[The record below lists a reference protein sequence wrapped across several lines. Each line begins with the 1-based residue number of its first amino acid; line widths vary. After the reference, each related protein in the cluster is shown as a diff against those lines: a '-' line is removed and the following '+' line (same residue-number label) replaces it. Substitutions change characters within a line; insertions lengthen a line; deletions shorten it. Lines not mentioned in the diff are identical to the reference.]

1 MPLQIA
7 QFKKWLRSLV
17 LLAISL
23 LFLLYT
29 DILFWVPCLLLA
41 LFFFAV
47 DVLNVGKSDSSNAD
61 LMEDLSSYK
70 LGVLDHY
77 TVDSEKSY
85 GLFVSLNSKH
95 VLVDIREDK
104 FIDERNKFARYLSD
118 NASELEKNL
127 NEFIDAHPKFSS
139 RQITSIGLH
148 SKVLDQGEVFW
159 EPDGYTGLKGLV
171 FIA

>member
-1 MPLQIA
+1 MTLRRA
-7 QFKKWLRSLV
+7 QLKKWLPSLV

-23 LFLLYT
+23 WFFLYT

-47 DVLNVGKSDSSNAD
+47 NVLNVDKSDSTGASIT
-61 LMEDLSSYK
+61 EDILSHK

-77 TVDSEKSY
+77 ILDSDKCY
-85 GLFVSLNSKH
+85 GLFVSLNGKH
-95 VLVDIREDK
+95 VFLDIREDK
-104 FIDERNKFARYLSD
+104 LVDKRKDFARYLLD
-118 NASELEKNL
+118 NANELEKNL
-127 NEFIDAHPKFSS
+127 NRFIESHPKFSS
-139 RQITSIGLH
+139 RQIVTIGLH

-171 FIA
+171 FLA